1 MVGEG
6 GLKWRLG
13 PAGLYSLTGDKNK
26 IETLPLFL
34 GWKIKWRGICDRK
47 LDKRK
52 HHKIILKHL
61 VTLKKLLKANKEVG
75 FKSSNREQTHIIQTN

>member
-34 GWKIKWRGICDRK
+34 GWK

-61 VTLKKLLKANKEVG
+61 VTLKKLLKANKKVG